1 MYWAEALAAQDKEL
15 TKLSSPYCS
24 RICSK
29 RSENNAELIAAQ
41 ENPQDIGGH
50 YQPNPEATSKAM
62 RPSETFNNI
71 GKKIALIKLL
81 TIFKRQPETVVFFI
95 LAIP

>member
-1 MYWAEALAAQDKEL
+1 LQLK
-15 TKLSSPYCS
+15 
-24 RICSK
+24 
-29 RSENNAELIAAQ
+29 

-62 RPSETFNNI
+62 RPSETFTI
-71 GKKIALIKLL
+71 LAKIALIKLL